1 MISSG
6 TALIIICLSSAV
18 FMVLGLVHA
27 KGTSKSA
34 SGFISANNTVPTA
47 VGTATLLA
55 TVMGTWILFSPAE
68 TAILGGLLSIL
79 GYSIGTAAP
88 IIAFIWIGTRLR
100 KLMPEGASITQY
112 VWHRYGKLMYWFTM
126 LVMVFYMFVFLSAEL
141 TAIALAANLIAG
153 VPLAATAIIL
163 GVATVAYTAYGGFR
177 ATIFTDSIQFL
188 FIVPLLLITFIIAII
203 KLGGLDRI
211 IDQLSQNTPDLLS
224 PTYQLGWETGV
235 ALIIAIFAANL
246 FHQGYWQRVY
256 ACRND
261 ATLRK
266 AFTLAAILAIP
277 IIFIGGVFGLM
288 AAAIDVVP
296 SPPSTALFAVVQG
309 SLPNWSI
316 VLLLI
321 LAVVL
326 VMSSVDSLL
335 NGLVSS
341 FTTDMH
347 RVRKD
352 LTISKLMWWARAA
365 TVVIA
370 IAAVAIAI
378 QGYSVLY
385 LFLIADLVASAV
397 AVPVFLGLYA
407 KKYTGSMAVT
417 SALVGIIVGAIFF
430 PTPAFEGW
438 INIPK
443 AGSLVV
449 SFGAAFFGSAVIA
462 GLLLSLPSNK
472 NNPFNQSG
480 QQYDFSQ
487 LKKFVKSIEG

>member
-1 MISSG
+1 MISSSA
-6 TALIIICLSSAV
+6 ALAIIGLSSLI
-18 FMVLGLVHA
+18 FMLIGIVHA
-27 KGTSKSA
+27 KRTPTSVLD
-34 SGFISANNTVPTA
+34 FISANNTIRTTI
-47 VGTATLLA
+47 GTTTLLA

-68 TAILGGLLSIL
+68 IATFGGLISIL

-100 KLMPEGASITQY
+100 KLMPSGTSITQY
-112 VWHRYGKLMYWFTM
+112 VWHRYGQLMYWFTM

-153 VPLAATAIIL
+153 VPLAATATIL

-188 FIVPLLLITFIIAII
+188 FIVPLLLITFIVAIT

-211 IDQLSQNTPDLLS
+211 IDQLNQNSPDLLS
-224 PTYQLGWETGV
+224 PTYQLGWETGI
-235 ALIIAIFAANL
+235 ALIIAILAANL

-256 ACRND
+256 ACKND

-266 AFTLAAILAIP
+266 AFTLSAILAIP

-288 AAAIDVVP
+288 AVAIDVVP
-296 SPPSTALFAVVQG
+296 SPPSTALFAVVLG
-309 SLPNWSI
+309 SLPTWSI
-316 VLLLI
+316 VLLLV
-321 LAVVL
+321 LAVAL

-352 LTISKLMWWARAA
+352 LSIPKLMWWARAA
-365 TVVIA
+365 TVVIE
-370 IAAVAIAI
+370 IAAVVIAI

-397 AVPVFLGLYA
+397 VIPVFLGLYI
-407 KKYTGSMAVT
+407 KHYTGSMAVT
-417 SALVGIIVGAIFF
+417 SALIGIIAGVIFF
-430 PTPAFEGW
+430 PTPEFEGW
-438 INIPK
+438 VNIPK
-443 AGSLVV
+443 AGSLMV
-449 SFGAAFFGSAVIA
+449 SFMAAFFGSGIIA
-462 GLLLSLPSNK
+462 GLLLSLPPNK
-472 NNPFNQSG
+472 KNPFNKSG

-487 LKKFVKSIEG
+487 LKKLVKSIDN

>member
-1 MISSG
+1 
-6 TALIIICLSSAV
+6 
-18 FMVLGLVHA
+18 
-27 KGTSKSA
+27 
-34 SGFISANNTVPTA
+34 
-47 VGTATLLA
+47 
-55 TVMGTWILFSPAE
+55 
-68 TAILGGLLSIL
+68 
-79 GYSIGTAAP
+79 
-88 IIAFIWIGTRLR
+88 
-100 KLMPEGASITQY
+100 
-112 VWHRYGKLMYWFTM
+112 
-126 LVMVFYMFVFLSAEL
+126 FYMFVFLSAEL

-163 GVATVAYTAYGGFR
+163 GIATVAYTAYGGFR

-266 AFTLAAILAIP
+266 AFTLAAILAMP

-341 FTTDMH
+341 FTTDM
-347 RVRKD
+347 
-352 LTISKLMWWARAA
+352 
-365 TVVIA
+365 
-370 IAAVAIAI
+370 
-378 QGYSVLY
+378 
-385 LFLIADLVASAV
+385 
-397 AVPVFLGLYA
+397 
-407 KKYTGSMAVT
+407 
-417 SALVGIIVGAIFF
+417 
-430 PTPAFEGW
+430 
-438 INIPK
+438 
-443 AGSLVV
+443 
-449 SFGAAFFGSAVIA
+449 
-462 GLLLSLPSNK
+462 
-472 NNPFNQSG
+472 
-480 QQYDFSQ
+480 
-487 LKKFVKSIEG
+487 